1 MGASIYK
8 PASISR
14 TEIPFLQEI
23 SLDISAHYSMDSTT
37 NSLSMSL
44 KIKKQPYNSIW
55 ISADSQQELGE
66 TFIRFQE
73 HYESNNQQFKN
84 KIFTIGQLKQWYSE
98 TYGYDGYA
106 EHWSGFNLPSVA
118 LKPFRSGL
126 FDPLTPYEQNL
137 LDAVKYR
144 QDNFYIIG
152 AQNKSVLRHELSHSL
167 YAYSEKYRNE
177 INSYIKKY
185 NAGFKTIKKH
195 ILDMGYCTDV
205 LNDEIQAYVT
215 DLEDQYIFDN
225 LSSNL
230 IHGIIKIYKRNKTHD
245 DS

>member
-1 MGASIYK
+1 
-8 PASISR
+8 
-14 TEIPFLQEI
+14 
-23 SLDISAHYSMDSTT
+23 
-37 NSLSMSL
+37 MSL
-44 KIKKQPYNSIW
+44 KIKKQPYNSVW

-73 HYESNNQQFKN
+73 YYESNNQQFKN

-126 FDPLTPYEQNL
+126 FDPLTIYEQNL
-137 LDAVKYR
+137 LDSLRYR

-230 IHGIIKIYKRNKTHD
+230 IHGIIKIYKRNKIHD

>member
-1 MGASIYK
+1 
-8 PASISR
+8 
-14 TEIPFLQEI
+14 
-23 SLDISAHYSMDSTT
+23 
-37 NSLSMSL
+37 MSL
-44 KIKKQPYNSIW
+44 TIKKQPYNSVW
-55 ISADSQQELGE
+55 ISADSQKELGE

-73 HYESNNQQFKN
+73 YYESNNEQFKN

-126 FDPLTPYEQNL
+126 FDPLTEYEQNL
-137 LDAVKYR
+137 LDSLKYR
-144 QDNFYIIG
+144 QDDFYIIG

-167 YAYSEKYRNE
+167 YAYSDKYRNE
-177 INSYIKKY
+177 IDAYIKKY
-185 NAGFKTIKKH
+185 NAGFKKIKKH
-195 ILDMGYCTDV
+195 ILNMGYCTDV
-205 LNDEIQAYVT
+205 LNDEIQAYTT
-215 DLEDQYIFDN
+215 DLEDPFIFDN

-230 IHGIIKIYKRNKTHD
+230 IHGINKIYKRHKTHD